1 MIHPNLFLKK
11 LQVNRK
17 LLDYYLVFSLIL
29 IIFLPS
35 SSSAPSLDALTEI
48 AKYSF
53 AIFVCLIV

>member
-11 LQVNRK
+11 LQVNPK

-29 IIFLPS
+29 IIFLP